1 MSLPVKLLEALE
13 GRFGDRLATGMSQR
27 GLLQGDESWHAG
39 VLPQAVIF
47 PETTDEIAAV
57 LALCS
62 RHGVPVTAVGA
73 GSGQEGGAIP
83 ASGGISLSLQRMNRV
98 LNVDAANMD
107 CHVEAGVT
115 RLALGRHLWQ
125 SGLMFPVDPGAD
137 ATLGGM
143 AATGAAGTMTP
154 MYGAMGANVLGMQVV
169 LADGRILETG
179 SRAAKSSAGYD
190 LTRLFL
196 GSEGT
201 LGVISRLRLRLH
213 PEPEAI
219 ATFCAFL
226 PDVRTCIDLVI
237 ALRQLGLPLARAE
250 LCDAVMVRGFNLRQT
265 SALPE
270 LPMLLLE
277 FHGSESAIEAAS
289 VAARGLLRDAEALN
303 IAQAQKTEDRRQL
316 WATRHGAAEAERLLR
331 PGSAAIVTDVAVPLD
346 DLAPLLDAARAR
358 LAANDMIAPLTCHV
372 ADGNFHFALL
382 VVASD
387 ADEIAKAE
395 DFKEWLADQAIAL
408 GGTISGE
415 HGIGLGK
422 RQLMPRQHG
431 AALEVMRSIKLA
443 LDPANL
449 LNPGKVLPPAAPDG

>member
-1 MSLPVKLLEALE
+1 VSLPAKLLEAFQS
-13 GRFGDRLATGMSQR
+13 RFGDRVSTGMSQR

-39 VLPQAVIF
+39 VLPEAVIY

-62 RHGVPVTAVGA
+62 RHGIPVTAVGA

-83 ASGGISLSLQRMNRV
+83 APGGISLSLQRMNRI
-98 LNVDAANMD
+98 LSVDTANMD

-115 RLALGRHLWQ
+115 RLALGQHLWQ
-125 SGLMFPVDPGAD
+125 SGLMFSVDPGAD

-219 ATFCAFL
+219 ATFCAFF
-226 PDVRTCIDLVI
+226 PDARACIDLVI
-237 ALRQLGLPLARAE
+237 ALRRLGLPLARAE
-250 LCDAVMVRGFNLRQT
+250 LCDAVLVRGLNLRRT
-265 SALPE
+265 GALPE

-277 FHGSESAIEAAS
+277 FHGSEAAIEAAS
-289 VAARGLLRDAEALN
+289 AAARDQLRDAGALQ
-303 IAQAQKTEDRRQL
+303 ITQAQKTEERRQL
-316 WATRHGAAEAERLLR
+316 WAARHGAVEAERLLR
-331 PGSAAIVTDVAVPLD
+331 PGAAAIVTDVAVPLD
-346 DLAPLLDAARAR
+346 DLAPLLEAAAAR
-358 LAANDMIAPLTCHV
+358 LAASGMTAPLTCHV

-382 VVASD
+382 VVPSD
-387 ADEIAKAE
+387 ATEIAKAE
-395 DFKEWLADQAIAL
+395 NFKDWLAEQAIAL

-422 RQLMPRQHG
+422 RLLMPRQHG
-431 AALEVMRSIKLA
+431 AALDVMRSIKLA
-443 LDPANL
+443 LDRANL
-449 LNPGKVLPPAAPDG
+449 LNPGKVLPPAATGD